1 MSTKLGGFMGK
12 VLKIDLTN
20 KEVREYPWNDED
32 REKYLGA
39 KIMAAKIIYDN
50 ISGPIDPFAEE
61 NLLVFT
67 TGPMTGSGA
76 PSSSRFNISTIS
88 PLTGF
93 LTSSNCGGNFGFN
106 LKKAGYDGIVLT
118 GKAERP
124 TWIEITDEK
133 VAFHDA
139 THLWGKRT
147 TETQEILGKKGGKA
161 VIGPAG
167 ENLVLYAS
175 VFSEDR
181 VAGRGGVG
189 AVMGAK
195 NIKAIVSSGKLSV
208 ESKDKEKTKALNK
221 AWIKFLKAH
230 PLTGKTLPELG
241 TANLVR
247 KMQKRN
253 MLATK
258 NFQQGTWDE
267 YDKVSGEYLAEYYLI
282 KNKGCLTCPIQCSR
296 VVEVDGK
303 QVKGPELETLGL
315 LGPNLLNNDIK
326 VICELNY
333 LLDEL
338 GMDTM
343 STAGSI
349 AFAME
354 LQEKGI
360 WDCGLEFGKTDNLAE
375 IMEDIAYRRGI
386 GDIIADGSK
395 RMSARF
401 GGKEFAIQSKGME
414 LAAYE
419 PRGAAGQ
426 GLGYA
431 VSNRG
436 GCHLNAGYMVFMEG
450 LGLGMDNR
458 TSSSKAA
465 LTIMMQNLMEAV
477 SAAGNC
483 LFTTYALIPGPLL
496 DQNKSLLSYLTNSIL
511 LISGPI
517 VNVLN
522 HRQSWLAPFHLWLL
536 PHTKALSTLT
546 GLNITF
552 GKFLNIGA
560 RGYNL
565 ERLCNIKLGLTE
577 KDDALP
583 ARFTMEQ
590 QIPGDKRS
598 VVPLTPLKKAFYRS
612 RGWHVNGIPTEKTIK
627 NLGLIE

>member
-1 MSTKLGGFMGK
+1 MATKLGGFMGK

-20 KEVREYPWNDED
+20 NEVGEYPWNDVD
-32 REKYLGA
+32 RAKYLGA
-39 KIMAAKIIYDN
+39 KIMAAKIIYDH
-50 ISGPIDPFAEE
+50 ISGPIDPFAQE

-93 LTSSNCGGNFGFN
+93 LTSSNCGGDFGFN

-124 TWIEITDEK
+124 TWIEITDET

-175 VFSEDR
+175 VLSEDR
-181 VAGRGGVG
+181 AAGRGGTG

-195 NIKAIVSSGKLSV
+195 NIKAIVCSGKLSV
-208 ESKDKEKTKALNK
+208 VSKDKAKTKQLNK

-258 NFQQGTWDE
+258 NFQHGTWDE
-267 YDKVSGEYLAEYYLI
+267 HDKVSGEYLAAYHLI

-315 LGPNLLNNDIK
+315 LGPNILNHDIK

-354 LQEKGI
+354 LQEKRM
-360 WDCGLEFGKTDNLAE
+360 WDSGLEFGKTDNLAE
-375 IMEDIAYRRGI
+375 VMENIAFRRGI

-395 RMSARF
+395 RMAARF

-450 LGLGMDNR
+450 LGLGMNNR
-458 TSSSKAA
+458 TSRSKAA

-477 SAAGNC
+477 SAGGSC

-496 DQNKSLLSYLTNSIL
+496 DENKSWLSSLTNAIL
-511 LISGPI
+511 LISGPF

-560 RGYNL
+560 RGFNL

-590 QIPGDKRS
+590 QIPGNKWS
-598 VVPLTPLKKAFYRS
+598 VVPLTRLKKAFYRS
-612 RGWHVNGIPTEKTIK
+612 RGWHVNGMPTKQTLK
-627 NLGLIE
+627 HLGLGE